1 MCFRGLS
8 NFWIS
13 PFFLHLFSFTARL
26 NHDHVFVHGL
36 YGFPASAFVEH
47 RVVFAS
53 VYVLPHAFFV
63 QLQVAAYAFALV
75 VCAAVPRSV
84 YVVRLSVYALVHS
97 VVAVIAVVVFVP
109 IHDAQF
115 HAYDVLILP
124 VVDAVDIPNADDH
137 SHNVDHHNHGDVH
150 NEDHNGHLSNHLQE
164 MRHNLQLKKQSHM
177 KVRLNF

>member
-1 MCFRGLS
+1 M
-8 NFWIS
+8 
-13 PFFLHLFSFTARL
+13 FSFTATL
-26 NHDHVFVHGL
+26 NHDHVVVHGL

-63 QLQVAAYAFALV
+63 QLQFAAYAFAQAV
-75 VCAAVPRSV
+75 YAAVPISV
-84 YVVRLSVYALVHS
+84 YAALLNVVALVHS

-137 SHNVDHHNHGDVH
+137 SHNVDHHNHGDVN
-150 NEDHNGHLSNHLQE
+150 NEDHNGHRSNHLQE

-177 KVRLNF
+177 KVRLIF